1 MSLLKSVFFF
11 LMFSAN
17 AFAAP
22 SYSTTCS
29 IEGSTA
35 KGGVNNHGDSFEI
48 DGDVL
53 FYFYDASGRFIDSED
68 EYEYENVSS
77 RSWEEIETTSAPSN
91 AASCNFDVSG
101 AIKGE
106 TQVPVSYTTTC
117 ELRDGKAYGGVN
129 NHSDAFEIDGDVL
142 FYFYDSRGRLIDTEN
157 EYEYEY
163 ISSRSW
169 EEVEYTSAPSS
180 AVSCNFDIAGA
191 IKI

>member
-1 MSLLKSVFFF
+1 MGILKNIFFF
-11 LMFSAN
+11 LLFSAK
-17 AFAAP
+17 ALAAP
-22 SYSTTCS
+22 SYTTTCS

-48 DGDVL
+48 DGNVL

-68 EYEYENVSS
+68 EYEYEYVSS

-101 AIKGE
+101 AIAGQ
-106 TQVPVSYTTTC
+106 TPIPVSYTTTC
-117 ELRDGKAYGGVN
+117 DLRNGNAYGGVN
-129 NHSDAFEIDGDVL
+129 NHSDAFEIDGNVF
-142 FYFYDSRGRLIDTEN
+142 FYFYDSRGRLVDTED

-169 EEVEYTSAPSS
+169 EEVEYTSAASG
-180 AVSCNFDIAGA
+180 AVSCNFDISEA
-191 IKI
+191 IKN